1 MKRLVVGGWWLV
13 GGLWLVVGG
22 LWLVV
27 AAVSLNAQVS
37 FDRLVSAAKE
47 PHNWLSYSGNY
58 FSQRHTELT
67 QITPDNVKN
76 LELAWIYQLTSREP
90 TSTRFEV
97 TPVVVDGIMY
107 MVQPPNDIIALDA
120 ATGRPFWTFSY
131 NPSLQARPCCGRVNR
146 GVAIQGDRL
155 FMGTIDGHMVAVDA
169 KTGKLLWD
177 KEVVRPEA
185 GYAFVAAPLVVKDK
199 VIIGPAGGEFG
210 IRGFLAA
217 FDVATGNEAWRF
229 NLVPGPGEAGFQ
241 TWQGDSWKTG
251 GASIWLTG
259 SYDPDLNLT
268 YWGVGNPGP
277 DWNGDNREGDNLYSN
292 SVVALD
298 ADTGKLKWHFQ
309 FSPHDEFDYDAVQIP
324 VLADAQWQGQPRKLM
339 YFANRNGYFYVLDRT
354 TGQFLSGKPFVE
366 VNWASGLDPKTG
378 RPIRVAGKAPS
389 APPGTLIFPGNQGGT
404 NWYSPSYSP
413 RTGLFY
419 IPTWANYSS
428 LYVRDKVEYV
438 EGRRFAGGGARAPV
452 PGIRTGQGGYSWA
465 KPEEGYGAVRAIDPN
480 TGTMRWEFKM
490 SDLTWAGVM
499 TTASNVLFSGSG
511 EGYFFALDA
520 RTGNLLWKTQL
531 GSVVRSGPMSY
542 AINGKQHVTI
552 AAGSGLFVFKLR
564 D

>member
-1 MKRLVVGGWWLV
+1 
-13 GGLWLVVGG
+13 
-22 LWLVV
+22 
-27 AAVSLNAQVS
+27 
-37 FDRLVSAAKE
+37 
-47 PHNWLSYSGNY
+47 
-58 FSQRHTELT
+58 
-67 QITPDNVKN
+67 
-76 LELAWIYQLTSREP
+76 
-90 TSTRFEV
+90 
-97 TPVVVDGIMY
+97 
-107 MVQPPNDIIALDA
+107 
-120 ATGRPFWTFSY
+120 
-131 NPSLQARPCCGRVNR
+131 
-146 GVAIQGDRL
+146 
-155 FMGTIDGHMVAVDA
+155 MVAVDA

-177 KEVVRPEA
+177 KTVVRPEA
-185 GYAFVAAPLVVKDK
+185 GYAFASAPLVIKDK
-199 VIIGPAGGEFG
+199 VIMGPAGGEFG

-229 NLVPGPGEAGFQ
+229 NLVPGPGEPGFD

-259 SYDPDLNLT
+259 SYDPELNLT

-339 YFANRNGYFYVLDRT
+339 YFANRNGYFYVLDRA

-366 VNWASGLDPKTG
+366 VNWASGLDPKSG
-378 RPIRVAGKAPS
+378 RPIRIAGKAPS

-404 NWYSPSYSP
+404 NWYSPSFSP

-438 EGRRFAGGGARAPV
+438 EGRRFAGGGGRAPV
-452 PGIRTGQGGYSWA
+452 PGIRTGQGGYSWS

-480 TGTMRWEFKM
+480 TGALRWEFKM
-490 SDLTWAGVM
+490 SDLTWAGRHDDGVERAVQRKRRGLLLRARRANREPAVENAARFGRPLG
-499 TTASNVLFSGSG
+499 TDELRRERQAARRHRCRQCAVRLQAERVIAVSTRRHGGTEEDFQRRDADVASI
-511 EGYFFALDA
+511 
-520 RTGNLLWKTQL
+520 
-531 GSVVRSGPMSY
+531 PM
-542 AINGKQHVTI
+542 
-552 AAGSGLFVFKLR
+552 AA
-564 D
+564 

>member
-1 MKRLVVGGWWLV
+1 MKVQKK
-13 GGLWLVVGG
+13 GLTLLFV
-22 LWLVV
+22 LLV
-27 AAVSLNAQVS
+27 AAVSLQAQVS
-37 FDRLVSAAKE
+37 FDRLVRAAQE
-47 PHNWLSYSGNY
+47 PHNWLSYSGGY
-58 FSQRHTELT
+58 FSQRHSELT
-67 QITPDNVKN
+67 QVTPDNVRN
-76 LELAWIYQLTSREP
+76 LESAWIYQLNSREP

-97 TPVVVDGIMY
+97 TPLVVDGIMY
-107 MVQPPNDIIALDA
+107 IVQPPNDIIALDA
-120 ATGRPFWTFSY
+120 VTGRPFWTYSY
-131 NPSLQARPCCGRVNR
+131 NPSLQARPCCGRLNR
-146 GVAIQGDRL
+146 GVAIHGDRL

-177 KEVVRPEA
+177 KTVVRPEA
-185 GYAFVAAPLVVKDK
+185 GYAFASAPLVVKDK
-199 VIIGPAGGEFG
+199 VIMGPAGGEFG

-229 NLVPGPGEAGFQ
+229 NLVPGPGEPGFNS
-241 TWQGDSWKTG
+241 WQGDSWKTG

-259 SYDPDLNLT
+259 SYDPELNLT

-324 VLADAQWQGQPRKLM
+324 VLADATWQGQPRKLM
-339 YFANRNGYFYVLDRT
+339 YFANRNGYFYVLDRA

-366 VNWASGLDPKTG
+366 VNWASGLDPKSG
-378 RPIRVAGKAPS
+378 RPTRIAGKAPS

-428 LYVRDKVEYV
+428 LYVRDKAEYV
-438 EGRRFAGGGARAPV
+438 EGRRFVGGGPRAPV
-452 PGIRTGQGGYSWA
+452 PGIRSGQGGYSWA
-465 KPEEGYGAVRAIDPN
+465 KPEEGYGAVRAIDPH
-480 TGTMRWEFKM
+480 TGALKWEYKM
-490 SDLTWAGVM
+490 SELTWAGVL
-499 TTASNVLFSGSG
+499 TTASNVLFSGGG
-511 EGYFFALDA
+511 EGYFYALDA

-531 GSVVRSGPMSY
+531 GSAIRSGPMTYSV
-542 AINGKQHVTI
+542 NGKQHVTV
-552 AAGSGLFVFKLR
+552 AAGSALFSFKLR
-564 D
+564 E

>member
-1 MKRLVVGGWWLV
+1 MRFQVPGSGFRFQFHRSCLRAF
-13 GGLWLVVGG
+13 
-22 LWLVV
+22 VV
-27 AAVSLNAQVS
+27 ASFVVASLNAQVT
-37 FDRLVSAAKE
+37 FDRLVRASQE
-47 PHNWLSYSGNY
+47 PHNWLSYSGGY
-58 FSQRHTELT
+58 FSQRHSELA
-67 QITPDNVKN
+67 QITPENVKN
-76 LELAWIYQLTSREP
+76 LESAWIYQLNSREP

-97 TPVVVDGIMY
+97 TPLVSDGIMY
-107 MVQPPNDIIALDA
+107 IVQPPNDIIALDA
-120 ATGRPFWTFSY
+120 VTGRPFWMYSY
-131 NPSLQARPCCGRVNR
+131 NPSPQARPCCGRLNR
-146 GVAIQGDRL
+146 GVAIHEDRL
-155 FMGTIDGHMVAVDA
+155 FMGTIDGHLLAVDA
-169 KTGKLLWD
+169 KSGTLLWD
-177 KEVVRPEA
+177 KTVVRPEA
-185 GYAFVAAPLVVKDK
+185 GYAFASAPLVIKDK
-199 VIIGPAGGEFG
+199 VIMGPAGGEFG

-217 FDVATGNEAWRF
+217 FDVATGNEVWRF
-229 NLVPGPGEAGFQ
+229 NLVPGPGEPGFE

-259 SYDPDLNLT
+259 SYDPELNLT

-298 ADTGKLKWHFQ
+298 ADMGKLKWHFQ

-339 YFANRNGYFYVLDRT
+339 YFANRNGFFYVLDRA

-366 VNWASGLDPKTG
+366 VNWASGLDPKSG
-378 RPIRVAGKAPS
+378 RPIRIAGKAPS

-404 NWYSPSYSP
+404 NWYSPSFSP

-438 EGRRFAGGGARAPV
+438 EGRRFAGGGGRAPV
-452 PGIRTGQGGYSWA
+452 LGIRPGGFSRA

-480 TGTMRWEFKM
+480 TGALRWEYKM
-490 SDLTWAGVM
+490 SDLTWAGVL

-511 EGYFFALDA
+511 EGYFYALDA
-520 RTGNLLWKTQL
+520 RTGSLLWKAQL
-531 GSVVRSGPMSY
+531 GSAVRSGPMSY
-542 AINGKQHVTI
+542 AVNGKQHVAIT
-552 AAGSGLFVFKLR
+552 AGSALFVFTLR
-564 D
+564 E

>member
-1 MKRLVVGGWWLV
+1 
-13 GGLWLVVGG
+13 
-22 LWLVV
+22 
-27 AAVSLNAQVS
+27 
-37 FDRLVSAAKE
+37 
-47 PHNWLSYSGNY
+47 
-58 FSQRHTELT
+58 
-67 QITPDNVKN
+67 
-76 LELAWIYQLTSREP
+76 
-90 TSTRFEV
+90 
-97 TPVVVDGIMY
+97 
-107 MVQPPNDIIALDA
+107 
-120 ATGRPFWTFSY
+120 
-131 NPSLQARPCCGRVNR
+131 
-146 GVAIQGDRL
+146 
-155 FMGTIDGHMVAVDA
+155 MVAVDA

-177 KEVVRPEA
+177 KTVVRPEA
-185 GYAFVAAPLVVKDK
+185 GYAFASAPLVIKDK
-199 VIIGPAGGEFG
+199 VIMGPAGGEFG

-229 NLVPGPGEAGFQ
+229 NLVPGPGEPGFD

-259 SYDPDLNLT
+259 SYDPELNLT

-339 YFANRNGYFYVLDRT
+339 YFANRNGYFYVLDRV

-378 RPIRVAGKAPS
+378 RPIRIAGKAPS

-404 NWYSPSYSP
+404 NWYSPSFSP

-438 EGRRFAGGGARAPV
+438 EGRRFAGGGGASAGAGHPNRPGRLQLGEGRGRLRRRARDRSEHRRAALGVQDERPHV
-452 PGIRTGQGGYSWA
+452 GRGHDDGVERAVQRKRRGLFLRARRAHREPAVENAARFGRPLGPDELCSERQAARRHRCGQR
-465 KPEEGYGAVRAIDPN
+465 AVRVQA
-480 TGTMRWEFKM
+480 
-490 SDLTWAGVM
+490 AGVM
-499 TTASNVLFSGSG
+499 VYLET
-511 EGYFFALDA
+511 
-520 RTGNLLWKTQL
+520 R
-531 GSVVRSGPMSY
+531 
-542 AINGKQHVTI
+542 I
-552 AAGSGLFVFKLR
+552 
-564 D
+564 

>member
-1 MKRLVVGGWWLV
+1 MRVTLFL
-13 GGLWLVVGG
+13 LAI
-22 LWLVV
+22 
-27 AAVSLNAQVS
+27 AATASLHAQVT
-37 FDRLVSAAKE
+37 FDRLVRAAEE
-47 PHNWLSYSGNY
+47 PHNWLSYSGGY
-58 FSQRHTELT
+58 FSQRHTELAL
-67 QITPDNVKN
+67 ITPDNVRN
-76 LELAWIYQLTSREP
+76 LESAWIYQLNSREP

-97 TPVVVDGIMY
+97 TPVVVDGVMY
-107 MVQPPNDIIALDA
+107 IVQPPNDIIALDA
-120 ATGRPFWTFSY
+120 VSGRPFWTYSY
-131 NPSLQARPCCGRVNR
+131 NTSPQARPCCGRLNR
-146 GVAIQGDRL
+146 GVAIHGDRL

-169 KTGKLLWD
+169 KTGKQLWD
-177 KEVVRPEA
+177 RTVVRPEA
-185 GYAFVAAPLVVKDK
+185 GYAFASAPLVVKNK
-199 VIIGPAGGEFG
+199 VIMGPAGGEYG

-229 NLVPGPGEAGFQ
+229 NLVPGPGEPGFD

-259 SYDPDLNLT
+259 SYDPELNLT

-298 ADTGKLKWHFQ
+298 ADTGQLKWHFQ

-324 VLADAQWQGQPRKLM
+324 VLVDAVWQGKPRKLM
-339 YFANRNGYFYVLDRT
+339 YFANRNGYFYVLDRA

-366 VNWASGLDPKTG
+366 VNWASGLDPKSG
-378 RPIRVAGKAPS
+378 RPIRIAGKAPS

-438 EGRRFAGGGARAPV
+438 EGRRFAGGGGRAPV
-452 PGIRTGQGGYSWA
+452 PGIRTGQGGYSFA

-480 TGTMRWEFKM
+480 TGALRWEFKM
-490 SDLTWAGVM
+490 SDLTWAGIL

-511 EGYFFALDA
+511 EGYFYALDA
-520 RTGNLLWKTQL
+520 RTGNLLWKSQL
-531 GSVVRSGPMSY
+531 GSVIRSGPMSY
-542 AINGKQHVTI
+542 AVNGKQHVAV

-564 D
+564 E